1 MITKVASLVT
11 GCPWH
16 ERTPSSIV
24 FLPKTSTESNP
35 ESGRKLEESR
45 VVRE

>member
-1 MITKVASLVT
+1 MKVAYTVT

-16 ERTPSSIV
+16 TETASQRI
-24 FLPKTSTESNP
+24 FLPKTSKGSNP

-45 VVRE
+45 VVKE